1 MPSIVQAVLRGA
13 ALFLAGFTLIGI
25 VGEVRGR
32 TIDPSLWWVDIRDVP
47 AVLRLILLA
56 VLAGLLGAWAAGAA
70 PGRRVRR
77 ATAISCLLFAL
88 LAARDVLRFYAAAG
102 VGDVRPVIDVPL
114 SAFIALLLVGLAV
127 EAIRESRPRPVV
139 RRRDALGLAL
149 AVGAWAIAFP
159 LAQMLFFGTTD
170 YRRPADV
177 AVVFGARVYA
187 SGQPSPLLA
196 DRIQTG
202 VDLYRSGLVR
212 LLVMSGGDGT
222 DGFNEARVMRD
233 VAVADGVDPAAI
245 VVDPVGNTT
254 EATVANLSAL
264 IAGQGGRPGSW
275 RVIAVSQ
282 AYHLPRVQLAFADAG
297 IDAITVPAA
306 DPQPIGEMPLLVA
319 REVPAFWAYFVRVCL
334 L

>member
-1 MPSIVQAVLRGA
+1 MRTILRGA

-25 VGEVRGR
+25 LGEVRGR
-32 TIDPSLWWVDIRDVP
+32 TLDPSLWWVDIRDIP
-47 AVLRLILLA
+47 TAFRLLLLA
-56 VLAGLLGAWAAGAA
+56 CFALLLAGWAARAA
-70 PGRRVRR
+70 PGRRLRW
-77 ATAISCLLFAL
+77 ATAIGCLTFA
-88 LAARDVLRFYAAAG
+88 AFAVRDVIRFHAAVGAG
-102 VGDVRPVIDVPL
+102 HVLPVIGIPL
-114 SAFIALLLVGLAV
+114 SAFIALLLLGLAV
-127 EAIRESRPRPVV
+127 AIVHDGRGRPVARRREAI
-139 RRRDALGLAL
+139 GLTL

-202 VDLYRSGLVR
+202 VALYRSGLVP
-212 LLVMSGGDGT
+212 LLVMSGGDGS

-245 VVDPVGNTT
+245 VVDPMGNTT

-264 IAGQGGRPGSW
+264 IEERRGGAGSW

-306 DPQPIGEMPLLVA
+306 DPQPIGEMPVLVA
-319 REVPAFWAYFVRVCL
+319 REVPAFWAYFLRVCL
-334 L
+334 F